1 MTTTMPSSL
10 EAVRTVV
17 QPDVLAAIDRLDPHT
32 RLVAGYHFGFWAADG
47 GPPTGNAGKGLR
59 AALALLSA
67 RAVGATLAR
76 GGPAAVAVELVHN
89 YSLLH
94 DDVMDR
100 DVQRHHQPTAWMVY
114 GEPDAIL
121 AGDGLLGLAFEV
133 LAEAPE
139 PAAPLA
145 VRTLGAAMRR
155 LVAGQ
160 TEDLGFEQRT
170 DVTLDECLAMVGG
183 KTAALLAC
191 SCSLGAV
198 LCAGPGRVQAALGR
212 FGEHLGV
219 AFQLVDDLLGI
230 WGRPELTGK
239 PVLSDLASRK
249 KSIPVVYALTSGTAA
264 GERLRELYFAPE
276 PLDGERRALAAKL
289 VEEAGGRDWTERE
302 ADRRLELALAALP
315 AEVPADVRA
324 ELVDLAHFVT
334 GRDY

>member
-1 MTTTMPSSL
+1 MTTTIPDSL
-10 EAVRTVV
+10 AAVRTVV
-17 QPDVLAAIDRLDPHT
+17 QPGLLAAIDRLDPHT
-32 RLVAGYHFGFWAADG
+32 RLVAGYHLGFWSADG
-47 GPPTGNAGKGLR
+47 GAASGNGGKALR

-67 RAVGATLAR
+67 RAVGATAER

-100 DVQRHHQPTAWMVY
+100 DVRRHHQPTAWMVY
-114 GEPDAIL
+114 GDPDAIL

-133 LAEAPE
+133 LADVPE
-139 PAAPLA
+139 PTAPLA

-160 TEDLGFEQRT
+160 TLDLSFEQRA
-170 DVTLDECLAMVGG
+170 DVALDECIEMVGG
-183 KTAALLAC
+183 KTAALFSC

-198 LCAGPGRVQAALGR
+198 LCAGPGPVAAGLGR
-212 FGEHLGV
+212 YGEHLGV

-230 WGRPELTGK
+230 WGRPEVTGK

-249 KSIPVVYALTSGTAA
+249 KSTPVVYALSSGTDA
-264 GERLRELYFAPE
+264 GARLRELYLGPE
-276 PLDGERRALAAKL
+276 EMDGERLELAAKL

-302 ADRRLELALAALP
+302 ADRQLALALAALP
-315 AEVPADVRA
+315 TELAADVRA
-324 ELVDLAHFVT
+324 ELRDLAHFVT
-334 GRDY
+334 ERDY

>member
-1 MTTTMPSSL
+1 MTATRPDSL

-17 QPDVLAAIDRLDPHT
+17 QPGLLAAIDRLDPHT
-32 RLVAGYHFGFWAADG
+32 RLVSGYHLGFWAADG
-47 GPPTGNAGKGLR
+47 GTATGGGGKGLR

-67 RAVGATLAR
+67 RAVGADPVR

-133 LAEAPE
+133 LAEVPE
-139 PAAPLA
+139 PTAPLA

-160 TEDLGFEQRT
+160 TMDLSFEHRT
-170 DVTLDECLAMVGG
+170 DVQLDECIEMVGG
-183 KTAALLAC
+183 KTAALFSC

-198 LCAGPGRVQAALGR
+198 LCAGPGPVAAGLGR
-212 FGEHLGV
+212 YGEHLGV

-230 WGRPELTGK
+230 WGQPEVTGK

-249 KSIPVVYALTSGTAA
+249 KSIPVVYALSSGTDTAD
-264 GERLRELYFAPE
+264 RLRELYFGTGDM
-276 PLDGERRALAAKL
+276 DGDRLELAAKL

-302 ADRRLELALAALP
+302 ADRQLALALAALP
-315 AEVPADVRA
+315 ADLPADVRA
-324 ELVDLAHFVT
+324 ELEDLAHFVT

>member
-1 MTTTMPSSL
+1 MTATMPDSL

-17 QPDVLAAIDRLDPHT
+17 QPGLLAAIDRLDPHT
-32 RLVAGYHFGFWAADG
+32 RLVSGYHLGFWAADG
-47 GPPTGNAGKGLR
+47 GAGGGNGGKGLR

-67 RAVGATLAR
+67 RAVGAAAVR

-94 DDVMDR
+94 DDVMDH
-100 DVQRHHQPTAWMVY
+100 DVRRHHQPTAWMVY

-133 LAEAPE
+133 LAEVPE
-139 PAAPLA
+139 PTAPLA

-160 TEDLGFEQRT
+160 TMDLDFEHRT
-170 DVTLDECLAMVGG
+170 DVALDECVEMVGG
-183 KTAALLAC
+183 KTAALISC

-198 LCAGPGRVQAALGR
+198 LCAGPGPVAAGLGR
-212 FGEHLGV
+212 YGEHLGV

-230 WGRPELTGK
+230 WGHPEVTGK

-249 KSIPVVYALTSGTAA
+249 KSIPVVYALSSGTDA
-264 GERLRELYFAPE
+264 GRRLAELYFGP
-276 PLDGERRALAAKL
+276 GEMDVERLELAAKL

-302 ADRRLELALAALP
+302 ADRQLALALAALP
-315 AEVPADVRA
+315 AGLATDVRA
-324 ELVDLAHFVT
+324 ELEDLAHFVT
-334 GRDY
+334 GRDH

>member
-1 MTTTMPSSL
+1 MTSTMPDSL
-10 EAVRTVV
+10 AAVRTVV
-17 QPDVLAAIDRLDPHT
+17 QPGLRAAIDRLDPHT
-32 RLVAGYHFGFWAADG
+32 RLVSGYHLGFWAADG
-47 GPPTGNAGKGLR
+47 GDASGNGGKGLR
-59 AALALLSA
+59 AGLALLSA
-67 RAVGATLAR
+67 RAVGATPAR

-94 DDVMDR
+94 DDVMDH

-160 TEDLGFEQRT
+160 TLDLSFEHRT
-170 DVTLDECLAMVGG
+170 DVRLDECVEMVGG
-183 KTAALLAC
+183 KTAALFSCA
-191 SCSLGAV
+191 CSLGAV
-198 LCAGPGRVQAALGR
+198 LCAGPGRVAAGLGR
-212 FGEHLGV
+212 YGEHLGV

-230 WGRPELTGK
+230 WGQPEVTGK

-249 KSIPVVYALTSGTAA
+249 KTIPVVYALSSGTGAA
-264 GERLRELYFAPE
+264 DRLRELYFGPG
-276 PLDGERRALAAKL
+276 DMDSERLELAAKL

-302 ADRRLELALAALP
+302 ADRQLALALAALP
-315 AEVPADVRA
+315 AELPADVRT
-324 ELVDLAHFVT
+324 ELEDLAHFVT
-334 GRDY
+334 GRDH

>member
-1 MTTTMPSSL
+1 MTAIMPDSL

-17 QPDVLAAIDRLDPHT
+17 QPGLLAAIDRLDPHT
-32 RLVAGYHFGFWAADG
+32 RLVSGYHLGFWAADG
-47 GPPTGNAGKGLR
+47 GTATGNGGKGLR

-67 RAVGATLAR
+67 RAVGAATVR

-94 DDVMDR
+94 DDVMDH

-133 LAEAPE
+133 LAEVPE
-139 PAAPLA
+139 PTAPLA

-160 TEDLGFEQRT
+160 TMDLNFEQRT
-170 DVTLDECLAMVGG
+170 DVALDECVEMVGG
-183 KTAALLAC
+183 KTAALFAC

-198 LCAGPGRVQAALGR
+198 LCAGPGPVAAGLGR
-212 FGEHLGV
+212 YGEHLGV

-230 WGRPELTGK
+230 WGHPEVTGK

-249 KSIPVVYALTSGTAA
+249 KSIPVVYALSSGTDAGRRLGELYFGPDMD
-264 GERLRELYFAPE
+264 GERLE
-276 PLDGERRALAAKL
+276 LAAKL

-302 ADRRLELALAALP
+302 ADRQLALALAALP
-315 AEVPADVRA
+315 AGLATDVRT
-324 ELVDLAHFVT
+324 ELEDLAHFVT